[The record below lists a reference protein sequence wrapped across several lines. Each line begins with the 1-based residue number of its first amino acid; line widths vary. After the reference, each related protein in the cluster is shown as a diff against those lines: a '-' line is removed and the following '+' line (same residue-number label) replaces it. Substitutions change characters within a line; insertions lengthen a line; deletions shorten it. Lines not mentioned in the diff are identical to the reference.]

1 MSSSGLAQR
10 NDRILWVSPHCWPDY
25 VLRDGG
31 LGVKSQGG
39 QTVVMY
45 RATLALAEAF
55 PELRVDIYARYE
67 DGEPRVVGLHP
78 RVRIIRL
85 PLGPT
90 DRYFP
95 KEDFWGAPIEG
106 FAGEVIRYAEA
117 NALRYDLVHGHYA
130 DGWHVAHHLARRWG
144 IPFLCSTHSL
154 GIRKRDNALRMGE
167 GTPDELEA
175 KYHFADRIRAERAAL
190 DSADRIC
197 PLTVEEG
204 EYIVEKYAASPDR
217 IRVINNG
224 VIAGDFHP
232 PDPSRTAAVRERLG
246 LRADDLPV
254 LLIARVDPRKGQR
267 ELIEAAPEVIRR
279 VRWTAGREVKLVFVA
294 WVDTPFARSLEER
307 VESLAIRDHVIY
319 HPPVPH
325 ASVAEFFWASAAYA
339 LSSSYDIFPI
349 AMLEAMASGL
359 PVVAT
364 RNGGPSEILTQGRDG
379 YLVDPTDAA
388 ALAEALVGVLADET
402 ERKRLG
408 ENARRKVVERYTWD
422 RIAERTMQ
430 VYRELLEPGGDVVEG
445 SL

>member
-1 MSSSGLAQR
+1 
-10 NDRILWVSPHCWPDY
+10 

-31 LGVKSQGG
+31 LGIKSQGG

-55 PELRVDIYARYE
+55 PELQVDIYARHE
-67 DGEPRVVGLHP
+67 DGEPQVAELHP
-78 RVRIIRL
+78 RVRIVRL

-95 KEDFWGAPIEG
+95 KEDFWGPPIEG
-106 FAGEVIRYAEA
+106 FVDEVVQYAEA
-117 NALRYDLVHGHYA
+117 KSLRYDLVHGHYA
-130 DGWHVAHHLARRWG
+130 DGWYVAHQLSRRWG

-175 KYHFADRIRAERAAL
+175 KYRFAARIRAEQAAL
-190 DSADRIC
+190 DAADCIC
-197 PLTVEEG
+197 PLTIEEG
-204 EYIVEKYAASPDR
+204 EYIVENYGASPER

-224 VIAGDFHP
+224 VIAEDFHP
-232 PDPSRTAAVRERLG
+232 PDPSRAEAVRERLG
-246 LRADDLPV
+246 LRPNDLPL

-279 VRWTAGREVKLVFVA
+279 VRETAGREVKIVFVA
-294 WVDTPFARSLEER
+294 WVDSPFARSLEER
-307 VESLAIRDHVIY
+307 VEALAIRDHVIY
-319 HPPVPH
+319 QPPVANAGIP
-325 ASVAEFFWASAAYA
+325 EFFWASAAYA

-364 RNGGPSEILTQGRDG
+364 RNGGPSEVITQGQDG
-379 YLVDPTDAA
+379 YLVETTDAA
-388 ALAEALVGVLADET
+388 ALAEALVKVLVDEA
-402 ERKRLG
+402 ERTRLG
-408 ENARRKVVERYTWD
+408 ENARRKVAERYTWD
-422 RIAERTMQ
+422 RIAQRTMKIYQ
-430 VYRELLEPGGDVVEG
+430 ELLAR
-445 SL
+445 